1 MPTLKDVIEKHD
13 TREGKIFDLF
23 IQGLIILSLVT
34 FAISTSP
41 KVSPEGMKALRI
53 IEIITVAIFT
63 LEYILRIIV
72 ADNKFKYIFSF
83 FGIIDL
89 LAIVPFYISIG
100 LDLRALR
107 SFRLIRLFS
116 MFKLTRY
123 SSAMNRFKMALRFA
137 REEIILFFL
146 FTLILLFISAI
157 GIYYF
162 ENPAQPD
169 VYSSMFDSL
178 WWSVTTLTTVGYG
191 DMYPITI
198 GGRLFTFLVLMI
210 GIGVIA
216 IPTGMLATAL
226 AKAREHEAREK
237 EAKQGLKE
245 QKKTD
250 STV

>member
-23 IQGLIILSLVT
+23 IQGLIVLSLIT

-41 KVSPEGMKALRI
+41 KVSPEGMRALRI

-63 LEYILRIIV
+63 VEYILRIIV

-123 SSAMNRFKMALRFA
+123 SSAMNRFRLALGYA
-137 REEIILFFL
+137 REEIILFLL
-146 FTLILLFISAI
+146 FTMILLFISAI

-178 WWSVTTLTTVGYG
+178 WWAVTTLTTVGYG
-191 DMYPITI
+191 DMYPITA
-198 GGRLFTFLVLMI
+198 GGRLFTFVVLMI
-210 GIGVIA
+210 GLGVIA
-216 IPTGMLATAL
+216 VPTGMLATAL

>member
-1 MPTLKDVIEKHD
+1 MLTLKDVIEKHD
-13 TREGKIFDLF
+13 TREGRIFDLF
-23 IQGLIILSLVT
+23 IQGLIILSMIT
-34 FAISTSP
+34 FTVSTSP
-41 KVSPEGMKALRI
+41 KVSPEGMKVLRI

-116 MFKLTRY
+116 MFKLTPY

-169 VYSSMFDSL
+169 CLLIHIRQFMV
-178 WWSVTTLTTVGYG
+178 VGYYANNSWLRRYVP
-191 DMYPITI
+191 DHS
-198 GGRLFTFLVLMI
+198 RRQ
-210 GIGVIA
+210 VIYLCC
-216 IPTGMLATAL
+216 IDDWLRGYRSTHRNVG
-226 AKAREHEAREK
+226 HCSCQS
-237 EAKQGLKE
+237 QG
-245 QKKTD
+245 T
-250 STV
+250 